1 MSGIEKETFFRL
13 LREQC
18 VLPVN
23 DCQAEQFYRYY
34 GELCRVNAYMNLTAI
49 TEPEAVIKKHFCD
62 SLLPLSLPHLTEG
75 RCCVDVGSGAGF
87 PGIPIGI
94 MRPDLQI
101 TLLDSLGKR
110 VEFLSMIC
118 RELSLENCRAVKS
131 RAEDAKEYRESF
143 DVAFSRGVARLSVLS
158 EYCLPYVKRG
168 GRFISYKSEKVS
180 EEMKDAEYAIHIL
193 GGEIEEQI
201 AFYLPDSEFYRNLF
215 VVKKC
220 HETPLKYPRKAGTAA
235 KKPLKR

>member
-13 LREQC
+13 FREQC

-62 SLLPLSLPHLTEG
+62 SLLPLSLPHLTKG
-75 RCCVDVGSGAGF
+75 LCCVDVGSGAGF

-158 EYCLPYVKRG
+158 EYCLPLVKKGGVMIALKSLSARDEAAEATHAAEVLG
-168 GRFISYKSEKVS
+168 GRICGVFGGKERNAVVIEKV
-180 EEMKDAEYAIHIL
+180 
-193 GGEIEEQI
+193 
-201 AFYLPDSEFYRNLF
+201 LP
-215 VVKKC
+215 
-220 HETPLKYPRKAGTAA
+220 TPEKYPRRAGIPE
-235 KKPLKR
+235 KRPL

>member
-158 EYCLPYVKRG
+158 EYCLPLVKKGGVMIALKSLSARDEAAEATHAAEVLG
-168 GRFISYKSEKVS
+168 GRICGVFGGEERNAVVIEKV
-180 EEMKDAEYAIHIL
+180 
-193 GGEIEEQI
+193 
-201 AFYLPDSEFYRNLF
+201 LP
-215 VVKKC
+215 
-220 HETPLKYPRKAGTAA
+220 TPEKYPRRAGIPE
-235 KKPLKR
+235 KRPL

>member
-158 EYCLPYVKRG
+158 EYCLPLVKKGGVMIALKSLSARDEAGEATHAAEVLG
-168 GRFISYKSEKVS
+168 GRICGVFGGEERNAVVIEKV
-180 EEMKDAEYAIHIL
+180 
-193 GGEIEEQI
+193 
-201 AFYLPDSEFYRNLF
+201 LP
-215 VVKKC
+215 
-220 HETPLKYPRKAGTAA
+220 TPEKYPRRAGIPE
-235 KKPLKR
+235 KRPL

>member
-62 SLLPLSLPHLTEG
+62 SLLPLSLPYLTKG
-75 RCCVDVGSGAGF
+75 LCCVDVGSGAGF

-158 EYCLPYVKRG
+158 EYCLPLVKKGGVMIALKSLSARDEAAEATHAAEVLG
-168 GRFISYKSEKVS
+168 GRICGVFGGKERNAVVIEKV
-180 EEMKDAEYAIHIL
+180 
-193 GGEIEEQI
+193 
-201 AFYLPDSEFYRNLF
+201 LP
-215 VVKKC
+215 
-220 HETPLKYPRKAGTAA
+220 TPEKYPRRAGIPE
-235 KKPLKR
+235 KRPL

>member
-1 MSGIEKETFFRL
+1 MSGIEKEAFFRL

-158 EYCLPYVKRG
+158 EYCLPLVKKGGVMIALKSLSARDEAAEATHAAEVLG
-168 GRFISYKSEKVS
+168 GRICGVFGGEERNAVVIEKV
-180 EEMKDAEYAIHIL
+180 
-193 GGEIEEQI
+193 
-201 AFYLPDSEFYRNLF
+201 LP
-215 VVKKC
+215 
-220 HETPLKYPRKAGTAA
+220 TPEKYPRRAGIPE
-235 KKPLKR
+235 KRPL